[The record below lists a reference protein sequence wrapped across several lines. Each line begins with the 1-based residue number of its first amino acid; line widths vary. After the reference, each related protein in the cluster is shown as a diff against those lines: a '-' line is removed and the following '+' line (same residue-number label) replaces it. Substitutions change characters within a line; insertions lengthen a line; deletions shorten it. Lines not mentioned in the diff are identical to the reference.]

1 MPVFFQHQDAGMQLL
16 VWLDEEPESFF
27 MDRLP
32 ASWRSTFPVHPVKRK
47 QFLAGRFL
55 LTQLVPDF
63 PLHQIR
69 ITEGGRPFL
78 EQGSPYFS
86 ISHAGNYITSV
97 VHEQQAVGID
107 VEQVSDRVLRVGN
120 KFLSMAEQQLIQ
132 AVLDNAIHLTQAI
145 LYTLAWSVKEAAFKA
160 LHQTGVDFIRDLPME
175 NIEWMNGIWRVE
187 MGGKGNALEI
197 HAFNMGAICLAVAVR
212 KV

>member
-1 MPVFFQHQDAGMQLL
+1 MPVFFQHHDADFRLM
-16 VWLDEEPESFF
+16 VWSDEEPESFF
-27 MDRLP
+27 LEDLP
-32 ASWRSTFPVHPVKRK
+32 ESLGGMFPAHPLKRK

-55 LTQLVPDF
+55 LTQLVPNF
-63 PLHQIR
+63 PLQQIR
-69 ITEGGRPFL
+69 IAEGGRPFL

-86 ISHAGNYITSV
+86 ISHTSKYIAAI

-132 AVLDNAIHLTQAI
+132 VVLDNAINLTQTI
-145 LYTLAWSVKEAAFKA
+145 LYTLAWSVKEASFKA
-160 LHQTGVDFIRDLPME
+160 LHQTGLDFMRDLPIE
-175 NIEWMNGIWRVE
+175 NIEWMNGFWRVE
-187 MGGKGNALEI
+187 MGGKGSELEI
-197 HAFNMGAICLAVAVR
+197 HAHNMGPVCLAIAVR